1 MDYVY
6 LVWDTSG
13 LRMVCKNK
21 IDATLKVNSIASDEY
36 GFSLDDT
43 PLDYSGAIFRY
54 GWIDAAWWTKEL
66 IY

>member
-13 LRMVCKNK
+13 LRMVCKNEV
-21 IDATLKVNSIASDEY
+21 DATLKVNAIASDEC
-36 GFSLDDT
+36 GFSPNT

-54 GWIDAAWWTKEL
+54 GWIDVAWWTKEL
-66 IY
+66 VY

>member
-6 LVWDTSG
+6 LVWDNNG
-13 LRMVCKNK
+13 LRRVCKNK
-21 IDATLKVNSIASDEY
+21 IDATLQVNSIASDEY
-36 GFSLDDT
+36 GFSLDT

>member
-13 LRMVCKNK
+13 LRMVCKNE
-21 IDATLKVNSIASDEY
+21 IDATLKVNSIASDEC
-36 GFSLDDT
+36 GFSLDT
-43 PLDYSGAIFRY
+43 PLDYSGALCRF
-54 GWIDAAWWTKEL
+54 GWIDVAWWTKEL